1 MIHRFLFLSVRIFHI
16 HYKSLS
22 KPGKVEGNV
31 PDGQIASV
39 FRPEG
44 QKLDDVATEISEIEV
59 KWKNAL
65 AELRTELGL
74 GTPAIG
80 LEGNLDLVDED
91 VLLQKIR
98 EEVEFLMKPRD
109 DLAIQH
115 QLGVTL
121 TESKEASGEGE

>member
-16 HYKSLS
+16 HYRSLS

-115 QLGVTL
+115 QLGVI
-121 TESKEASGEGE
+121 ESKEASGEGE